1 MKRTVDPSMP
11 VHVAVKEAVS
21 TLEECHPTQL
31 GSLSLV
37 VDGERLDGIV
47 DRAPTVSPLQ
57 FPYCGYTV
65 TVNSNGQLCV
75 QA

>member
-1 MKRTVDPSMP
+1 MKRTVDQSTP
-11 VHVAVKEAVS
+11 VYVAVMEAVS
-21 TLEECHPTQL
+21 TLEGCHPTQL
-31 GSLSLV
+31 GSLSLA

-47 DRAPTVSPLQ
+47 DRASAVPPLQ

-65 TVNSNGQLCV
+65 TVNSDGQLSV